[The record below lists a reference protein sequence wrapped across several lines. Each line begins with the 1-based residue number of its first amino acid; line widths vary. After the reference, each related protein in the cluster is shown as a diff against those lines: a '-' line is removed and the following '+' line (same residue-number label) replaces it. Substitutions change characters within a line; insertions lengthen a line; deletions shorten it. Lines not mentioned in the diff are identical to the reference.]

1 MEDINYFVAVSH
13 LSEDINPQESYH
25 KASLTDLYRKFA
37 LWILCQKNYSLT
49 SNSFLLQVK
58 TDVILLMLRKV
69 TEKKTWP
76 YVTEREK
83 KKEKE

>member
-49 SNSFLLQVK
+49 SNFLLQVK
-58 TDVILLMLRKV
+58 TDMILLMLRKV